1 MMSRLAVLA
10 AALALPAGLSA
21 CVSSN
26 TQFTSAAQIRG
37 LNNIALGPV
46 LYSGCGNEHEYARTF
61 SAADSNGK
69 KVEGV
74 ICGGLLGPT
83 VFAAPP
89 GDKRLV
95 RLDPSQSVAL
105 ASGS

>member
-1 MMSRLAVLA
+1 VALALA
-10 AALALPAGLSA
+10 AALSA
-21 CVSSN
+21 CASSPAS
-26 TQFTSAAQIRG
+26 TQFTSAAQSRG
-37 LNNIALGPV
+37 LSNVALGPV

-61 SAADSNGK
+61 SAADANGG

-95 RLDPSQSVAL
+95 RLEPTASVAL
-105 ASGS
+105 AASGA